1 MKVISVSYSFLGG
14 GGILHLIS
22 SIKSKKKNR
31 EKNWGQGSILV
42 KGELIGPRIK
52 KVYFSLAARF
62 LQ

>member
-1 MKVISVSYSFLGG
+1 MKVISVSYSFFGG

-22 SIKSKKKNR
+22 SIKRKKKNR

-52 KVYFSLAARF
+52 KV
-62 LQ
+62 